1 VLKVGFT
8 GALRSSVNGHA
19 QVDAQAGTIREL
31 LSGLVQRYPDL
42 AEHVEQG
49 IAVALDG
56 EIYRD
61 DWSKPI
67 PDGSTVFLLPRIQGG

>member
-1 VLKVGFT
+1 MLKVGFT
-8 GALRSSVNGHA
+8 GSLMSSVNGQA
-19 QVDAQAGTIREL
+19 QVDVEAGTIREL
-31 LSGLVQRYPDL
+31 LSRLVQRYPDL

>member
-1 VLKVGFT
+1 MLKVGFT

-19 QVDAQAGTIREL
+19 QVDAQASTIREL

-42 AEHVEQG
+42 AEHGEQC

-56 EIYRD
+56 EIFRD

>member
-1 VLKVGFT
+1 MLKVGFT
-8 GALRSSVNGHA
+8 GALRSSVDGHA
-19 QVDAQAGTIREL
+19 QVDAEAGTIREL

-42 AEHVEQG
+42 AEHVDQG

-67 PDGSTVFLLPRIQGG
+67 PDGSAVFLLPRIQGG

>member
-1 VLKVGFT
+1 MLKVGFT
-8 GALRSSVNGHA
+8 GSLMSSVNGQA
-19 QVDAQAGTIREL
+19 QVDVEAGTIREL
-31 LSGLVQRYPDL
+31 LSRLVQRYPDL

-67 PDGSTVFLLPRIQGG
+67 PDGSAVFLLPRIQGG

>member
-1 VLKVGFT
+1 MLKVGFT
-8 GALRSSVNGHA
+8 GSLMSSVNGQA
-19 QVDAQAGTIREL
+19 QVDVEAGTIREL
-31 LSGLVQRYPDL
+31 LSRLVQRYPDL
-42 AEHVEQG
+42 AEHVDQG

-67 PDGSTVFLLPRIQGG
+67 PDGSAVFLLPRIQGG

>member
-8 GALRSSVNGHA
+8 GALRSSVDGHA
-19 QVDAQAGTIREL
+19 QVDAEAGTIREL

-42 AEHVEQG
+42 AEHVDQG

-67 PDGSTVFLLPRIQGG
+67 PDGSAVFLLPRIQGG